1 MADRPEAQDARAK
14 TGTWE
19 EPRLAPQDFVN
30 TPEFKRFKR
39 GMKKILKV
47 SKAEIDRRVNAVT
60 LSNPKRQS
68 K

>member
-1 MADRPEAQDARAK
+1 MAERPEAQDAGAK
-14 TGTWE
+14 TEARE

-47 SKAEIDRRVNAVT
+47 SKTELDRRVEVT
-60 LSNPKRQS
+60 KTR
-68 K
+68 KHD